1 MSEEKQFPPLV
12 KGQIIEITVTHILD
26 FGVRLKYKGYGGV
39 LFLSDMSWY
48 RISHPSEV
56 LSVNQKINVIVT
68 SSDTSLNLISV
79 SLKLLQ
85 PHPWDNLPDSIQV
98 GSIVDG
104 IVVEIKDYVAYLE
117 ILPGIEGFIHEP
129 NITGRNK
136 PINANDFF
144 ELGETHKLKI
154 IELNRNRCKMN
165 LRLLL

>member
-1 MSEEKQFPPLV
+1 MSEKQFPSLV

-26 FGVRLKYKGYGGV
+26 FGVRLKYKGYRGI
-39 LFLSDMSWY
+39 LFLSDMSWN

-104 IVVEIKDYVAYLE
+104 TVVEVKDYVAYLE
-117 ILPGIEGFIHEP
+117 ILPGVEGFIHEP
-129 NITGRNK
+129 NITGKDK
-136 PINANDFF
+136 PTNANDYFQ
-144 ELGETHKLKI
+144 LRDVHKVKI
-154 IELNRNRCKMN
+154 IELNREQRKIN
-165 LRLLL
+165 LSLV